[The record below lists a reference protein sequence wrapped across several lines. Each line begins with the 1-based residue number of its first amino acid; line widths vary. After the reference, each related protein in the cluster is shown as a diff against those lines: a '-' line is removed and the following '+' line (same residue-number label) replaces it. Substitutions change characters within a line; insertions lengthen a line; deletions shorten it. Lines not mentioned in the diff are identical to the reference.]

1 MDRSYGRSPPGE
13 FCGRASACDPRKPSL
28 MITLTQAQL
37 ESWISQLFWPF
48 IRIGACFMV
57 APAFGALFI
66 PARLRLVLAG
76 AVAFLV
82 APLIPQPTGIVP
94 FSVAGIVVT
103 IQQVIIGVALGFAM
117 QVLFD
122 AVAMGGQLLAN
133 SMGLSFAFNV
143 DPMRGTGTPALG
155 QLYAILVMLTF
166 LALDGHLAMLEVLV
180 EGFRTLPIGETSFS
194 NEGLWTLVAWG
205 TQIFAGALA
214 VALPG
219 ITALLIVNIAFGVMS
234 RAAPSL
240 NLFAVGFPIS
250 LVFGLVIVLVGLP
263 ALQSAFVSLLGQA
276 FMLLR
281 TLQGGG

>member
-1 MDRSYGRSPPGE
+1 V
-13 FCGRASACDPRKPSL
+13 
-28 MITLTQAQL
+28 ITLTQAQL
-37 ESWISQLFWPF
+37 EGWISQLFWPF

-82 APLIPQPTGIVP
+82 APLIPQPTGIVV
-94 FSVAGIVVT
+94 FSAAGIVVT
-103 IQQVIIGVALGFAM
+103 IQQVIIGIALGFAL
-117 QVLFD
+117 QILFD

-166 LALDGHLAMLEVLV
+166 LALDGHLALIEVLV
-180 EGFRTLPIGETSFS
+180 DGFRTLPIGERGLST
-194 NEGLWTLVAWG
+194 EGYWTMVAWG
-205 TQIFAGALA
+205 TQIFSGALA

-219 ITALLIVNIAFGVMS
+219 VTALLIVNIAFGVMS

-250 LVFGLVIVLVGLP
+250 LVFGLVIIIVGLP
-263 ALQSAFVSLLGQA
+263 ALQSAFIVLLDKA
-276 FMLLR
+276 FILLR
-281 TLQGGG
+281 TLQGAGI